1 MPRDVV
7 IITPEQ
13 VELRYTLAGI
23 GARFYAVFVDLLW
36 QIPVYA
42 VIIILAISL
51 DNSPFGMANR
61 LLRNTFIVLLLVA
74 FFAVTYGYFLLFE
87 ALHNG
92 QTPGKRTAGIRVIS
106 DTGSPVTFR
115 QVLLRNVMRIVDS
128 LPSLYAV
135 GVVSAWFSNQGRRL
149 GDYVAGTLVV
159 YTGRTEMAPPPETE
173 ETEGLE
179 GGSTTQA
186 YALPVGRLTRDQYR
200 ILRHYL
206 DRRREM
212 EPELARQMAAK
223 LIPPLVNTLGINT
236 EDVGEPE
243 QFIASVV
250 SAWEQA
256 SVG

>member
-23 GARFYAVFVDLLW
+23 GARFYAILIDLLW

-42 VIIILAISL
+42 LIIIAAVALEESALGS
-51 DNSPFGMANR
+51 ANR
-61 LLRNTFIVLLLVA
+61 VIRNTLLVLLLFA

-87 ALHNG
+87 ALRNG
-92 QTPGKRTAGIRVIS
+92 QTPGKRAAGIRVIS
-106 DTGSPVTFR
+106 DSGAPVTFR

-128 LPSLYAV
+128 LPSLYALGIISV
-135 GVVSAWFSNQGRRL
+135 WFSNQGRRL

-159 YTGRTEMAPPPETE
+159 YTGRTEAAPPPMPDEVADET
-173 ETEGLE
+173 
-179 GGSTTQA
+179 A
-186 YALPVGRLTRDQYR
+186 APVVTGVPLGKLTRDQYR

-212 EPELARQMAAK
+212 EPELARQMAAT
-223 LIPPLVNTLGINT
+223 LIPPLVEAL
-236 EDVGEPE
+236 EVDPDSVGEPE
-243 QFIASVV
+243 PFIESVV
-250 SAWEQA
+250 YAWERA
-256 SVG
+256 TVG